1 MRIGFI
7 TMVFGLVLAVTGFCV
22 GIDSYD
28 LDRSMGRQ
36 GSPPSPADYS
46 RA

>member
-28 LDRSMGRQ
+28 LDRSMGQQR
-36 GSPPSPADYS
+36 SPPLPPDFS